1 MQQSYSRL
9 PVILEQGAVLLLKA
23 STMYIVQ
30 NFYIQQYYG
39 ITCVSICH
47 SLLTG
52 NNKTIAEGLW
62 KYSCLGRFSRV
73 LQKLQYSV
81 DVPTIYNA
89 VSIVTV
95 KYSLAVRTIYT
106 LYKSTPTGACF
117 LLDFKSHAHAYFL
130 KCIVRIFK
138 LIILNWFFSLF

>member
-52 NNKTIAEGLW
+52 NNKTIAEGL
-62 KYSCLGRFSRV
+62 
-73 LQKLQYSV
+73 
-81 DVPTIYNA
+81 
-89 VSIVTV
+89 
-95 KYSLAVRTIYT
+95 
-106 LYKSTPTGACF
+106 
-117 LLDFKSHAHAYFL
+117 
-130 KCIVRIFK
+130 
-138 LIILNWFFSLF
+138 

>member
-30 NFYIQQYYG
+30 NVYIQQYYG

-52 NNKTIAEGLW
+52 NNKTIAEG

-95 KYSLAVRTIYT
+95 KYSLA
-106 LYKSTPTGACF
+106 
-117 LLDFKSHAHAYFL
+117 
-130 KCIVRIFK
+130 
-138 LIILNWFFSLF
+138 